1 MTEPEGPAPADP
13 SQLPPAPFE
22 PGAPRNPAGSGCAKV
37 ALVGCLGLLIVLGI
51 GLIVMVTQGPKLFGW
66 LLDHTRTTIEARYAP
81 DVTDADRTRVRAAF
95 AAARKAV
102 DEGRMDPAAMQTL
115 QRRLMDTL
123 GAQGPISRE
132 QALALAEALEGVGAS
147 KPPAGPPG

>member
-1 MTEPEGPAPADP
+1 MSEPDGPAPDDA

-51 GLIVMVTQGPKLFGW
+51 GLIVMVTQGPKLFGT
-66 LLDHTRTTIEARYAP
+66 LLGYAQTELEARYAP
-81 DVTDADRTRVRAAF
+81 DVTDADRARLRAAF
-95 AAARKAV
+95 ASARQAV
-102 DEGRMDPAAMQTL
+102 AERRMDPVAMQTL

-123 GAQGPISRE
+123 WSQGPISRD
-132 QALALAEALEGVGAS
+132 QALALAEALEAVGAS
-147 KPPAGPPG
+147 KAPAGPPG